1 MLINLREAIDANDNF
16 KKTLIVR
23 KVPSQVTTAGIWFD
37 LNLSPGNPKPFYY
50 ASPPLE
56 AAPLFVTDGG
66 FQHGG
71 SVSPKAKSLRRSLM
85 MSASATG
92 LPLPMI
98 LCDYLM
104 YYPFIDMGE
113 TEEQLMVNDSSLPR
127 YTDGAGVQIMAVL
140 VAAGAGGQTFR
151 VNYTNQDGV
160 SGRLTTVAIM
170 NTSTAIGNIISSQ
183 NAANGTSGAFLPLQS
198 GDSGVRSIEGVQ
210 MISGP
215 DVGLF
220 TLVMVKPLAQMQ
232 IIEQTAPCE
241 IDYLKEF
248 AEMPE
253 IIDGAYL
260 NYICLPN
267 GSLSG
272 VALIGEHDFTWG

>member
-1 MLINLREAIDANDNF
+1 MISNLRQALDADDNF
-16 KKTLIVR
+16 KKSVIVR
-23 KVPSQVTTAGIWFD
+23 KIPSQVTVAGIWFD

-56 AAPLFVTDGG
+56 AAQLKVTDGG

-71 SVSPKAKSLRRSLM
+71 NVAPKAKHLRKSLM

-92 LPLPMI
+92 LPMPMI

-113 TEEQLMVNDSSLPR
+113 TEEQLLTNNVPLPR
-127 YTDGAGVQIMAVL
+127 YADGKDVHVMAIL

-151 VNYTNQDGV
+151 IRYTNQDGV
-160 SGRLTTVAIM
+160 PNRLSPIASM
-170 NTSTAIGNIISSQ
+170 NTSTAIGNIITSQ
-183 NAANGTSGAFLPLQS
+183 TANALASGAFIPLQS

-232 IIEQTAPCE
+232 IVEQTAPCE
-241 IDYLKEF
+241 IDYLREF
-248 AEMPE
+248 ADMPQIFDE
-253 IIDGAYL
+253 AYL